1 MRNLLYF
8 LMHFS
13 RQCESSREHH
23 DTSDGPPVRLCSVLA
38 TELRFERIIMAA
50 IMYTEGSCKL
60 MPSVQNVSI
69 F

>member
-8 LMHFS
+8 FIAIFPDNLNLAVNITIPRM
-13 RQCESSREHH
+13 
-23 DTSDGPPVRLCSVLA
+23 VRLCSVLA

-50 IMYTEGSCKL
+50 IMYTEGSCTL